1 MKRKETYRH
10 LKPGAYCPFTQE
22 LNNDCTRRRAKL
34 RGRCRR
40 GRSAKEGDGGGPNKP
55 DVKRPDTN
63 DLLKRMKRVDPDAA
77 RRYRQ
82 RSGQ

>member
-1 MKRKETYRH
+1 MRNLINAEERRQLPTTPVDPAR
-10 LKPGAYCPFTQE
+10 KPGE
-22 LNNDCTRRRAKL
+22 
-34 RGRCRR
+34 
-40 GRSAKEGDGGGPNKP
+40 DGGPGKPN
-55 DVKRPDTN
+55 VQRPDTS

>member
-1 MKRKETYRH
+1 MTRIFRGEERRQMPTLPTDPLRK
-10 LKPGAYCPFTQE
+10 G
-22 LNNDCTRRRAKL
+22 
-34 RGRCRR
+34 
-40 GRSAKEGDGGGPNKP
+40 GDDGGPNKP
-55 DVKRPDTN
+55 DVKRPDTS

>member
-1 MKRKETYRH
+1 MI
-10 LKPGAYCPFTQE
+10 FTGE
-22 LNNDCTRRRAKL
+22 ERRTMPAPVDPA
-34 RGRCRR
+34 RR
-40 GRSAKEGDGGGPNKP
+40 PGDGDAPGRPE
-55 DVKRPDTN
+55 VTRPDTS

>member
-1 MKRKETYRH
+1 MIARGEERI
-10 LKPGAYCPFTQE
+10 
-22 LNNDCTRRRAKL
+22 TRPVPTGPER
-34 RGRCRR
+34 
-40 GRSAKEGDGGGPNKP
+40 KEGDSGGPNKP

-82 RSGQ
+82 RSGE

>member
-1 MKRKETYRH
+1 MI
-10 LKPGAYCPFTQE
+10 
-22 LNNDCTRRRAKL
+22 TRAEERITRPVPASPE
-34 RGRCRR
+34 R
-40 GRSAKEGDGGGPNKP
+40 KEGDGGGPSKP
-55 DVKRPDTN
+55 DVQRPDTN

>member
-1 MKRKETYRH
+1 MVFRGEERRQMPTTPADPLRK
-10 LKPGAYCPFTQE
+10 
-22 LNNDCTRRRAKL
+22 NND
-34 RGRCRR
+34 
-40 GRSAKEGDGGGPNKP
+40 GDGGPGKP
-55 DVKRPDTN
+55 DVKRPDTS

>member
-1 MKRKETYRH
+1 MIARAEERI
-10 LKPGAYCPFTQE
+10 
-22 LNNDCTRRRAKL
+22 TRPMPVSPER
-34 RGRCRR
+34 
-40 GRSAKEGDGGGPNKP
+40 KEGDGGGPNKP
-55 DVKRPDTN
+55 DVKRPDTS

>member
-1 MKRKETYRH
+1 MTPTFRAEERRQTPTLPTDPLRK
-10 LKPGAYCPFTQE
+10 
-22 LNNDCTRRRAKL
+22 D
-34 RGRCRR
+34 
-40 GRSAKEGDGGGPNKP
+40 GDGGGPGKP
-55 DVKRPDTN
+55 DVKRPDTS

>member
-1 MKRKETYRH
+1 M
-10 LKPGAYCPFTQE
+10 FTRTE
-22 LNNDCTRRRAKL
+22 ERITRPMPAEPL
-34 RGRCRR
+34 R
-40 GRSAKEGDGGGPNKP
+40 KEGDGGGPGKP

-82 RSGQ
+82 RSGE

>member
-1 MKRKETYRH
+1 MIIQAEERRQMPTLPSDPARK
-10 LKPGAYCPFTQE
+10 
-22 LNNDCTRRRAKL
+22 
-34 RGRCRR
+34 
-40 GRSAKEGDGGGPNKP
+40 SGDGDGPGKP
-55 DVKRPDTN
+55 DVKRPDTS

>member
-1 MKRKETYRH
+1 MIFTGEERRQMPTAPTDPLRKE
-10 LKPGAYCPFTQE
+10 G
-22 LNNDCTRRRAKL
+22 
-34 RGRCRR
+34 
-40 GRSAKEGDGGGPNKP
+40 GDGGPGKP
-55 DVKRPDTN
+55 DVKRPDTS